1 MSRLAVVAAALALV
15 GLAAALAAA
24 CAESRRSLGAQCLK
38 SQDCLSG
45 ICSQFACAAA
55 PPTID
60 AEENAEA
67 ASPEAALSAD
77 AGAETG
83 LDASSGSDGEDAEA
97 VEAAGGD

>member
-1 MSRLAVVAAALALV
+1 MSRLAVVVAALAMVV
-15 GLAAALAAA
+15 GLAPA

-67 ASPEAALSAD
+67 ASPEAAPPAD
-77 AGAETG
+77 AGTETG
-83 LDASSGSDGEDAEA
+83 LEASVDSGGEDAEA
-97 VEAAGGD
+97 LEAAGGD

>member
-1 MSRLAVVAAALALV
+1 MSRLAVVAAVLAMV
-15 GLAAALAAA
+15 GLAAA

-67 ASPEAALSAD
+67 ASPEAAPPAD

-83 LDASSGSDGEDAEA
+83 LDASAASDGEDAEA
-97 VEAAGGD
+97 VEAAGDD